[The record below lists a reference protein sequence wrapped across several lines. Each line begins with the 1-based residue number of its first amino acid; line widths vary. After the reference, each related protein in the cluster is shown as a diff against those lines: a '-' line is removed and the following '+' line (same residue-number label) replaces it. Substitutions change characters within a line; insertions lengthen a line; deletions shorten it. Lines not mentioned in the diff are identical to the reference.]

1 MDIRY
6 FINEL
11 RRHNLFCVVRTSQE
25 ITIVGVPLRFR
36 SRSMEPLKVRVDASL
51 ILSTPASDVGTL
63 IESIK
68 LEILFL

>member
-1 MDIRY
+1 MDVRY

-25 ITIVGVPLRFR
+25 ITIVGVPPVG
-36 SRSMEPLKVRVDASL
+36 SKSMEPLKVRVDASL